1 MIEPP
6 LPRLIGEKPQPKLL
20 QILSI
25 IILLASLCLFYFAYE
40 VRSLQDPL
48 LFVAFGALV
57 IIGGFLQIAWGRE
70 NDRWRKYQKKN
81 MIPSLPEKA
90 NGG

>member
-25 IILLASLCLFYFAYE
+25 ITLLASFCLFYFASE
-40 VRSLQDPL
+40 VRLFQDPL
-48 LFVAFGALV
+48 LFVASGALV
-57 IIGGFLQIAWGRE
+57 IIGGFLVIAWGRE
-70 NDRWRKYQKKN
+70 SDRWRKYQKEN
-81 MIPSLPEKA
+81 MIRSFTEKA
-90 NGG
+90 DGD